1 MSIITKPGGKL
12 YCGRTQE
19 DIQLSLL
26 IGNEILQ
33 QKIQNKTLKHENEI
47 MIEPWANY
55 GKQRQKQHKFRK
67 QNKLKEV
74 IPITTQIIS
83 RLNTLVK

>member
-47 MIEPWANY
+47 MIEP
-55 GKQRQKQHKFRK
+55 
-67 QNKLKEV
+67 
-74 IPITTQIIS
+74 
-83 RLNTLVK
+83 

>member
-1 MSIITKPGGKL
+1 MSIITNPGGKL
-12 YCGRTQE
+12 YCVRTQQ

-47 MIEPWANY
+47 MIEP
-55 GKQRQKQHKFRK
+55 
-67 QNKLKEV
+67 
-74 IPITTQIIS
+74 
-83 RLNTLVK
+83 

>member
-1 MSIITKPGGKL
+1 MSIITKPGSKL

-33 QKIQNKTLKHENEI
+33 QKIQNTKT
-47 MIEPWANY
+47 
-55 GKQRQKQHKFRK
+55 
-67 QNKLKEV
+67 
-74 IPITTQIIS
+74 
-83 RLNTLVK
+83 